1 MNFFKGNQQL
11 AARQKFA
18 HAAIGQ
24 GNSLGYKCLFIDS
37 IHIISI
43 ICGSAIDFNDC
54 MNIFDVLFLACKN
67 LQMICTIE

>member
-1 MNFFKGNQQL
+1 MR
-11 AARQKFA
+11 RQKFA

-43 ICGSAIDFNDC
+43 ICGSAIDFKDLSLVHLESDSVVW
-54 MNIFDVLFLACKN
+54 IFWCAF
-67 LQMICTIE
+67 